1 MSNLII
7 TVGSVTTAV
16 RVSKKLNSYGIIN
29 TSVIHTPST
38 INSGGCSYSVR
49 CDYTALENVLA
60 LAKSKKIKYRKLYK
74 EDNVLGE
81 RVYYDISW

>member
-16 RVSKKLNSYGIIN
+16 RVSKRLNSYGIIN

-49 CDYTALENVLA
+49 CDYNALANVLE
-60 LAKSKKIKYRKLYK
+60 LAKSKKIKFRKLYK
-74 EDNVLGE
+74 EEMQFEE
-81 RVYYDISW
+81 RVYYDIS

>member
-16 RVSKKLNSYGIIN
+16 RVSKRLNSYGIIN

-49 CDYTALENVLA
+49 CDYNALTNVLE
-60 LAKSKKIKYRKLYK
+60 LAKSKKIKFRKLYK
-74 EDNVLGE
+74 EEMQFEE
-81 RVYYDISW
+81 RVYYDIS